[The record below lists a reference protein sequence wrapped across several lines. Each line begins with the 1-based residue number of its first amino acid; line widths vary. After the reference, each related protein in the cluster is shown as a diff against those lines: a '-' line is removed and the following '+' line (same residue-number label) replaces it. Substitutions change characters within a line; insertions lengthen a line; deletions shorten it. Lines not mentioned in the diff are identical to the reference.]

1 MEAIML
7 QLKFS
12 DEKKVL
18 VSEAR
23 KKSPRQVVL
32 DGIHN
37 QVELLKNPSFTV
49 ERVRYSKGAE
59 NGNARQSISRPP
71 QPWFWKSVTGDNMLL
86 EIRYGRTVVELQ
98 GEGKPNSIVA
108 GKTNTDAIKVLE
120 QIAAAVKAG
129 ELDTQLEAA
138 KIKARHRRNKV
149 E

>member
-1 MEAIML
+1 ML

-23 KKSPRQVVL
+23 KKTPRQVVL

-49 ERVRYSKGAE
+49 ERVRYSKSAE
-59 NGNARQSISRPP
+59 NANTRQSISRPP
-71 QPWFWKSVTGDNMLL
+71 QPWFWRSANDGNLL
-86 EIRYGRTVVELQ
+86 MEIRYGRTPVEIQ
-98 GEGKPNSIVA
+98 GDGKANSIIA
-108 GKTNTDAIKVLE
+108 GKTPADAIKVLE

-129 ELDTQLEAA
+129 ELDGPLEAA
-138 KIKARHRRNKV
+138 KLKAKHRRNKV

>member
-1 MEAIML
+1 ML
-7 QLKFS
+7 QLKYS

-71 QPWFWKSVTGDNMLL
+71 QPWFWKSANDGNLLL

-120 QIAAAVKAG
+120 QIAAAVKNG
-129 ELDTQLEAA
+129 ELDDPLEAA
-138 KIKARHRRNKV
+138 KIKAKHRRGKV

>member
-37 QVELLKNPSFTV
+37 QVELLKNPNFTV
-49 ERVRYSKGAE
+49 ERIRYSKNGE
-59 NGNARQSISRPP
+59 NGNTRQNISRPP
-71 QPWFWKSVTGDNMLL
+71 QAWFWRSANDGTLL
-86 EIRYGRTVVELQ
+86 MEIRYGRTVVELQ
-98 GEGKPNSIVA
+98 GDGKPNSIIA
-108 GKTNTDAIKVLE
+108 GKTPADAIKVLE
-120 QIAAAVKAG
+120 QISAAVKAG

-138 KIKARHRRNKV
+138 KIKAKHRRNSV

>member
-12 DEKKVL
+12 NEKKVL

-37 QVELLKNPSFTV
+37 QVELLKNPNYTV
-49 ERVRYSKGAE
+49 ERVRYSKGTE
-59 NGNARQSISRPP
+59 GGNTRLSISRPP
-71 QPWFWKSVTGDNMLL
+71 QPWFWRSASGDNLLL

-98 GEGKPNSIVA
+98 GQGMANTVIA
-108 GKTNTDAIKVLE
+108 GKTPADAIKLLE
-120 QIAAAVKAG
+120 QIATAVKNG
-129 ELDTQLEAA
+129 ELDEPLEAA

>member
-1 MEAIML
+1 ML

-37 QVELLKNPSFTV
+37 QVELLKNPNFTV
-49 ERVRYSKGAE
+49 ERIRYSKNGE
-59 NGNARQSISRPP
+59 NGNTRQNISRPP
-71 QPWFWKSVTGDNMLL
+71 QAWFWRSANDGTLL
-86 EIRYGRTVVELQ
+86 MEIRYGRTVVELQ
-98 GEGKPNSIVA
+98 GDGKPNSIIA
-108 GKTNTDAIKVLE
+108 GKTPADAIKVLE
-120 QIAAAVKAG
+120 QISAAVKAG

-138 KIKARHRRNKV
+138 KIKAKHRRNSV

>member
-1 MEAIML
+1 ML

-12 DEKKVL
+12 NEKKVL

-37 QVELLKNPSFTV
+37 QVELLKNPGFTV
-49 ERVRYSKGAE
+49 ERVRYRKE
-59 NGNARQSISRPP
+59 TEDGNTRQCINRQP
-71 QPWFWKSVTGDNMLL
+71 QPWFWKSAKDGNLLL

-98 GEGKPNSIVA
+98 GQGMANTVIA
-108 GKTNTDAIKVLE
+108 GKTNADAIKVLE
-120 QIAAAVKAG
+120 QIATAVKAG
-129 ELDTQLEAA
+129 ELDEPLEAA
-138 KIKARHRRNKV
+138 RIKAKHRRGKV